1 MTLRAQSSSYC
12 LSTFVRIHNTKK
24 ENNLSKWLKLEI
36 FEKFLQSSE
45 EEVQWKV
52 R

>member
-1 MTLRAQSSSYC
+1 MTLRAQSPSYC
-12 LSTFVRIHNTKK
+12 LSTFVRKHNTKR
-24 ENNLSKWLKLEI
+24 ENNLNKWLKLEI
-36 FEKFLQSSE
+36 FEKFLQSSD